1 MLSRPIRLEA
11 GSDSGRCVRIRDRTS
26 RFCPF
31 FQADSAL
38 VGRNSPAFAE
48 LRGAALEKEANVMPV
63 IFFILDAMKHL
74 LRMNRAA

>member
-31 FQADSAL
+31 FQADSVCVFL
-38 VGRNSPAFAE
+38 F
-48 LRGAALEKEANVMPV
+48 EKEANVMPV
-63 IFFILDAMKHL
+63 IFFILDTMKHL
-74 LRMNRAA
+74 LRLNRAA